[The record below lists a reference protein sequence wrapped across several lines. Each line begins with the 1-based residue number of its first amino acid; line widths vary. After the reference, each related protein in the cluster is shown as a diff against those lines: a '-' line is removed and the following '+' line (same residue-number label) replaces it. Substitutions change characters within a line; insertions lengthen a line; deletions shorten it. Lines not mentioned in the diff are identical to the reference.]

1 MDDYT
6 LKVTLKE
13 PKPYF
18 TSLLAFPTFFPQNQ
32 KVVEQFGADY
42 GTASDK
48 VVYNGPFVVKD
59 WQQTKMDWQL
69 AKIIAIGITRTCAQT
84 LSIIRLSKNIYRIES
99 FEDGQLDVATL
110 SGELAQQNKNNTLY
124 HSYPTA
130 TMNYLRLNQKRKGPA
145 NENLRKALALG
156 IDKNLVNNIIADG
169 SKALRDYGR
178 LCGESHNGPR
188 FSSRSR

>member
-84 LSIIRLSKNIYRIES
+84 LSIIQLSKKH
-99 FEDGQLDVATL
+99 LP
-110 SGELAQQNKNNTLY
+110 
-124 HSYPTA
+124 H
-130 TMNYLRLNQKRKGPA
+130 
-145 NENLRKALALG
+145 
-156 IDKNLVNNIIADG
+156 
-169 SKALRDYGR
+169 
-178 LCGESHNGPR
+178 
-188 FSSRSR
+188 